1 MGDVMQKK
9 ERLFVISSL
18 LISILIILFT
28 QFSSLTQNVKLT
40 ALFLSLGNM
49 FGSVLNYFKKE
60 DRG

>member
-1 MGDVMQKK
+1 MQKK

>member
-18 LISILIILFT
+18 LISILIILLT